1 MAPMAASMLELR
13 IVLSGEEEE
22 EEEPPSSSSSASA
35 ATASGAAAAAKAAAA
50 TNAKARRPPVRL
62 PGSTTVTRLRQLA
75 ARLTGVPAREQVLR
89 VEMGSGE
96 KRGGGG
102 GGGEGGGCAA
112 AAADRDDD
120 SVVLLELTPA
130 DDSRDLRF
138 LGVSSGS
145 VVRVSR
151 R

>member
-1 MAPMAASMLELR
+1 MAASMLELR
-13 IVLSGEEEE
+13 IILSEEEGEEEKE
-22 EEEPPSSSSSASA
+22 KEKGEPPFP
-35 ATASGAAAAAKAAAA
+35 TAAAAAAA
-50 TNAKARRPPVRL
+50 TAARAKPPVRL

-89 VEMGSGE
+89 VEM
-96 KRGGGG
+96 RGGAEEERE
-102 GGGEGGGCAA
+102 GGGEEGGCAA
-112 AAADRDDD
+112 AAAPAAADGDGDDSED

-138 LGVSSGS
+138 LGVPSGS